1 MCGPHQV
8 WPLRSECCG
17 RGVPT
22 KVVCAECMKMC
33 CLGGKNSVVKGL
45 RSTCTQ
51 KSVCQPPQKFWG
63 GLYLDLCKCGIG
75 PAQSRMAGKQAT
87 DLASC
92 SVEENCMEYSCVGL
106 EKQLQSDGTKLNN
119 TTSDIICSVDLL
131 ATRNLVTGPYL

>member
-45 RSTCTQ
+45 KWGRGFTQ
-51 KSVCQPPQKFWG
+51 IFDYRISSKNS
-63 GLYLDLCKCGIG
+63 
-75 PAQSRMAGKQAT
+75 AGF
-87 DLASC
+87 
-92 SVEENCMEYSCVGL
+92 Y
-106 EKQLQSDGTKLNN
+106 
-119 TTSDIICSVDLL
+119 
-131 ATRNLVTGPYL
+131 

>member
-45 RSTCTQ
+45 TRQCLIELTIP
-51 KSVCQPPQKFWG
+51 KLGGEELPLNAVHPLPPVDVKFR
-63 GLYLDLCKCGIG
+63 LLEIHLCLHREVTYGTILLFYV
-75 PAQSRMAGKQAT
+75 AG
-87 DLASC
+87 
-92 SVEENCMEYSCVGL
+92 
-106 EKQLQSDGTKLNN
+106 
-119 TTSDIICSVDLL
+119 
-131 ATRNLVTGPYL
+131 